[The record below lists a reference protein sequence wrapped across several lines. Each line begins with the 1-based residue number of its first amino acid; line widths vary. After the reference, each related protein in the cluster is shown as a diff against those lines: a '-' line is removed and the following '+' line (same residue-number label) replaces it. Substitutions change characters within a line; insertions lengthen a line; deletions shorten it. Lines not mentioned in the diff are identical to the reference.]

1 MKIKHWQ
8 GYGCVNMKVLLNTP
22 KLVIVDVYGMHEYGL
37 ERDDKYDVCRWL
49 LNRVNG
55 HRNDDYMQIKD
66 LQLEDDYT
74 KENGEYIE
82 HCKYTITL
90 R

>member
-22 KLVIVDVYGMHEYGL
+22 KKVIVEVSGMHEYGL
-37 ERDDKYDVCRWL
+37 DRDDKFDVCRWL

-66 LQLEDDYT
+66 LQLEDDYIR
-74 KENGEYIE
+74 ENGLTIE
-82 HCKYTITL
+82 KCIYTITL

>member
-22 KLVIVDVYGMHEYGL
+22 KLVIIDVYGMHEYGL

-66 LQLEDDYT
+66 LQLEDDYI